1 MDLILL
7 ASGMS
12 SW

>member
-7 ASGMS
+7 
-12 SW
+12 